1 MSEKVRWRGGR
12 FSALWP
18 LKAVL
23 FVMRMKGFCKMN
35 VFFAVMRCDVNSD
48 WKRMLLAI
56 ILDYCEGSVSI
67 LVGKLKIVLYLYE
80 LTENLYGSAYSL
92 YAGDTG
98 SVVPLFA
105 SGVGVDVDTDLLHH
119 DEEGARV
126 QACGEVP

>member
-1 MSEKVRWRGGR
+1 MTAPIGQRQPTTSGR
-12 FSALWP
+12 
-18 LKAVL
+18 
-23 FVMRMKGFCKMN
+23 
-35 VFFAVMRCDVNSD
+35 
-48 WKRMLLAI
+48 I
-56 ILDYCEGSVSI
+56 TTSVSI

-92 YAGDTG
+92 YAGDAG

>member
-12 FSALWP
+12 FSALRP

-67 LVGKLKIVLYLYE
+67 LVGKLKIVLYFL
-80 LTENLYGSAYSL
+80 
-92 YAGDTG
+92 
-98 SVVPLFA
+98 
-105 SGVGVDVDTDLLHH
+105 
-119 DEEGARV
+119 
-126 QACGEVP
+126 

>member
-56 ILDYCEGSVSI
+56 ILDYCEGRECQHFGRKV
-67 LVGKLKIVLYLYE
+67 
-80 LTENLYGSAYSL
+80 ENCAIF
-92 YAGDTG
+92 
-98 SVVPLFA
+98 V
-105 SGVGVDVDTDLLHH
+105 
-119 DEEGARV
+119 RIN
-126 QACGEVP
+126 